1 MIIFFTLKQYP
12 MSAIKRIMAW
22 QGADAGYCR
31 KPFDNYETPE
41 AEAALKD
48 AYRAFRDAHG
58 LAEIGFLPDL

>member
-1 MIIFFTLKQYP
+1 
-12 MSAIKRIMAW
+12 MSAVKRIMAW